1 MPLPA
6 LYVVLLSLFL
16 PLQQAAFGAA
26 VTEVP
31 QLNTGVGA
39 NSGVSAGSLTG
50 GLNAPLIAPQPG
62 QLSLTG
68 SVLPAV
74 AAPQAVVPQG
84 KLQPVSAAKPV
95 LGPAAVLEPETPAK
109 PALTVK
115 EQLDGA
121 SRQAGD
127 ITQTLESQAAAQSS
141 EKTGTQAGALFDA
154 TKKPAGESGV
164 QAVDAPAGTVD
175 VFSANLSQPYKVLAS
190 KVIDS
195 LKKPSGTALKAKAAY
210 QRGSASEIGRLQTS
224 YKNALLAKAKEAVQA
239 RGLSEREVI
248 THGTTLQGLLGMIF
262 SDRIEATSSY
272 RGFSGET
279 AAVWGAYGL
288 DVGASYGA
296 TRGVSK
302 GQPGV
307 TVIVYNPQD
316 PIKVVQG
323 ETMSRSPS
331 VSKDFYAAV
340 VSDGERTL
348 LLDQAALRSLARSA
362 REWKDL
368 AVNQAH
374 RGSLREFSEWERMQN
389 FFDPDRR

>member
-6 LYVVLLSLFL
+6 LCAVVLSLFL
-16 PLQQAAFGAA
+16 PLRQAAFGAA

-31 QLNTGVGA
+31 KLNTGVGSNA
-39 NSGVSAGSLTG
+39 GVSAGSLTG
-50 GLNAPLIAPQPG
+50 GLNAPLVAPQPG

-68 SVLPAV
+68 SVLPTV
-74 AAPQAVVPQG
+74 AAPQALAPQG
-84 KLQPVSAAKPV
+84 RLQPVAAVKPV
-95 LGPAAVLEPETPAK
+95 LGLPAAEPEAQAK
-109 PALTVK
+109 PAVTVK
-115 EQLDGA
+115 DQLEGA
-121 SRQAGD
+121 SRQAGE
-127 ITQTLESQAAAQSS
+127 ITEALEKGKEAQGQ
-141 EKTGTQAGALFDA
+141 EKTGAQAGALFDA
-154 TKKPAGESGV
+154 SKKPAGDSSV
-164 QAVDAPAGTVD
+164 QAADAPAGTVD
-175 VFSANLSQPYKVLAS
+175 VLSSNLSQPYKVLANR
-190 KVIDS
+190 VIES
-195 LKKPSGTALKAKAAY
+195 LKKPSGTALKARAAY

-224 YKNALLAKAKEAVQA
+224 FKDALLAKAREAVQA
-239 RGLSEREVI
+239 RGLPEKGVI

-262 SDRIEATSSY
+262 SDGIEATSSY

-279 AAVWGAYGL
+279 AAIWGAYGL

-323 ETMSRSPS
+323 ETMSRKPS

-348 LLDQAALRSLARSA
+348 LLDQAALRALAASA
-362 REWKDL
+362 NEWKNA

-374 RGSLREFSEWERMQN
+374 RGSLREFTEWERMRD
-389 FFDPDRR
+389 FFDPDRRP